1 MTIFTHDGQM
11 YEDAV
16 NYHLDNPMN
25 TGTSEDKQPSD
36 DNKKIYFVRH
46 GETDLNTESGENSND
61 QPVRGWSN
69 VPLNQQGI
77 KEAQKAADSV
87 KDLPI
92 EHIVASDLPRA
103 KQTANIIGNRMNIAP
118 EFDPGLR
125 TWNLGE
131 HTGKAGK
138 DVHDEVNRLCTE
150 AQDERPKG
158 GESFNEFKDRILSTI
173 SNIVQRHSDKE
184 LLIVSHN
191 SPERILHAW
200 TEAGQPQ
207 KRDSNQPVDL
217 NKKKDIPTINPSKE
231 LRQPNYGQGRM
242 FGPMID
248 YIQKQYK
255 ELGIKPGGHFIMPDD
270 RGEPVEYERLPEGL
284 DLDWDFMK
292 VPSPSPEI
300 G

>member
-1 MTIFTHDGQM
+1 MIFDSDGNS
-11 YEDAV
+11 YE
-16 NYHLDNPMN
+16 NLTSWHLNSPSQA
-25 TGTSEDKQPSD
+25 TEDKQSSD
-36 DNKKIYFVRH
+36 ESKKIYFVRH
-46 GETDLNTESGENSND
+46 GETDLNKESGEHSSD

-77 KEAQKAADSV
+77 KEAQKAANSV

-103 KQTANIIGNRMNIAP
+103 KQTANIIGNRLGITP

-138 DVHDEVNRLCTE
+138 EVHDEVDRLCTT

-158 GESFNEFKDRILSTI
+158 GESFNEFKNRILGTM

-207 KRDSNQPVDL
+207 KQQLPGEMYSYP
-217 NKKKDIPTINPSKE
+217 PSKYKGNVNSPIRE
-231 LRQPNYGQGRM
+231 PEE
-242 FGPMID
+242 FD
-248 YIQKQYK
+248 YIQPEGTKLEDWFKTLTPDQQK
-255 ELGIKPGGHFIMPDD
+255 DILNKGFDEGPVKGGGYGFKTKK
-270 RGEPVEYERLPEGL
+270 PVE
-284 DLDWDFMK
+284 MM
-292 VPSPSPEI
+292 
-300 G
+300 